1 MSKRKKKSKRARS
14 QSQRSVASPA
24 SQALQTL
31 ETPSDSQANSQE
43 YAYVNKD
50 LRQVTILAAA
60 MFALLIALSFFIG

>member
-1 MSKRKKKSKRARS
+1 MSKRKKKSKRTRS
-14 QSQRSVASPA
+14 QSRRNTASNNKQAPEAPTVAPA
-24 SQALQTL
+24 D
-31 ETPSDSQANSQE
+31 ETPWRE